1 MHRAQLCSEK
11 KFSYS
16 VCFGWSKLTNFPPS
30 SLLMTWNLTQSTAQI
45 SSLQTLLGVITNREC
60 ILTCEMYRSYC
71 RDLWHCK
78 KHLKCQ
84 NMFNFNFYLCLTY
97 FSRSLE
103 GEKKVIM
110 LLQCGLVYPM
120 PHKGAWYWSQ
130 CTWPWWL
137 CVSVGFPSK
146 AQWYPQWE
154 ESIS

>member
-1 MHRAQLCSEK
+1 MLGKEILLQCLFWMVQINQFSSELTVDDVKLNTKHSSDFLTSNSVGCDHKQGVYFNLRDVSQL
-11 KFSYS
+11 
-16 VCFGWSKLTNFPPS
+16 
-30 SLLMTWNLTQSTAQI
+30 
-45 SSLQTLLGVITNREC
+45 
-60 ILTCEMYRSYC
+60 YC